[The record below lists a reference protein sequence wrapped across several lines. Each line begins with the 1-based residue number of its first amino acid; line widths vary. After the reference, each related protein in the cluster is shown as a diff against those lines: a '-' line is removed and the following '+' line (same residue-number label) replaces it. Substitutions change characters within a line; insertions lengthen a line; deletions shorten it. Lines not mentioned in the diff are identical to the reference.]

1 MSAAQD
7 GILGRPKAE
16 WTPTRDAY
24 LVELFI
30 EQHNRGRTAYNE
42 FKNEVMRSVAHDFN
56 KKFDLNL
63 EENQIKNH
71 YNVMEKDYGIVKIL
85 LSHTEFGWAETHQ
98 MVIADDKVWGSYIW
112 FKVKQGHFGE
122 KAFLCIKRCPYYLKV
137 NDISLLLVLFN
148 VLGFSYMPGTGERV
162 TGKFLVPS
170 GISVETEDGNSN
182 TETVQSSEPINLAT
196 QVVDGSRNLLLHQ
209 QETFE
214 NALYDMFSTATL
226 RTIQRNVI
234 NEKTIYQKCLEELPK
249 LEELNDIEFTKA
261 INVLKGDKN
270 ATAFMTIRGPRR
282 VMLLKS
288 VWQA

>member
-24 LVELFI
+24 LVELFV

-42 FKNEVMRSVAHDFN
+42 FKNEVIRSVAHDFN

-71 YNVMEKDYGIVKIL
+71 YNVMKKDYGIVKIF

-98 MVIADDKVWGSYIW
+98 MVIADDKVWGSYIC
-112 FKVKQGHFGE
+112 KQKSFAASARGR
-122 KAFLCIKRCPYYLKV
+122 KR
-137 NDISLLLVLFN
+137 
-148 VLGFSYMPGTGERV
+148 RV
-162 TGKFLVPS
+162 CDDVG
-170 GISVETEDGNSN
+170 
-182 TETVQSSEPINLAT
+182 
-196 QVVDGSRNLLLHQ
+196 
-209 QETFE
+209 ETFE
-214 NALYDMFSTATL
+214 NALCDMFSTATL

-249 LEELNDIEFTKA
+249 LEELNDTEFTKA

-288 VWQA
+288 LWQA